1 MDLLVIGG
9 TRFSGRALVEQA
21 IAAGHEV
28 TVFHRTP
35 TDLVP
40 QAEHVLGDR
49 DEGIDALKG
58 RTFDAVVD
66 TCGYVPRAVRAST
79 DTLASSGWYGFISSI
94 SAHVEG
100 LPAGATEESGTF
112 QPPFTDTEDVTEE
125 TYGPLKAA
133 CERVVTDSFGD
144 RGAVIRPGY
153 IVGPNDP
160 TDRFTSWVRRAASG
174 GEMVAPGPADAAIQF
189 VDARDLGAFVLH
201 LAETATGGTYNVV
214 HPSGTVTR
222 KALLANAARESR
234 SDTAVTWADPAW
246 LVEQLGDDRYE
257 AFPMWDEVDDR
268 WTHWFDSR
276 KAVEAG
282 LRNRSVDET
291 VRDTLA
297 WDRARG
303 ADAKRPCGLSP
314 ERERELLT
322 AWRETPG
329 LRRVEPPL
337 SAEGRAWR

>member
-9 TRFSGRALVEQA
+9 TQFSGRALVEQA
-21 IAAGHEV
+21 IEAGHQV

-49 DEGIDALKG
+49 DQGIEALAG

-79 DTLASSGWYGFISSI
+79 DTLASSGWYGFVSSI

-112 QPPFTDTEDVTEE
+112 QPPFPDTEDVTEE

-133 CERVVTDSFGD
+133 CEQVVADAFGD

-160 TDRFTSWVRRAASG
+160 TDRFTSWVRRAAAG
-174 GEMVAPGPADAAIQF
+174 GEMLAPGPADAAIQF
-189 VDARDLGAFVLH
+189 VDARDLGAFMLH
-201 LAETATGGTYNVV
+201 LAETATGGTYNAV

-222 KALLANAARESR
+222 SDLLATAARTSGG
-234 SDTAVTWADPAW
+234 DTAVTWADPAW
-246 LVEQLGDDRYE
+246 LVSQLGDDRYQ
-257 AFPMWDEVDDR
+257 AFPMWDEVDDP
-268 WTHWFDSR
+268 WTHMFDSR
-276 KAVEAG
+276 KAVGAG
-282 LRNRSVDET
+282 LRSRSVDET
-291 VRDTLA
+291 VRDTLT
-297 WDRARG
+297 WDRSRG
-303 ADAKRPCGLSP
+303 EAAERPCGLSS
-314 ERERELLT
+314 EREAELLA
-322 AWRETPG
+322 AWRQTSG
-329 LRRVEPPL
+329 
-337 SAEGRAWR
+337 

>member
-9 TRFSGRALVEQA
+9 TQFSGRALVEQA
-21 IAAGHEV
+21 IAAGHQV

-49 DEGIDALKG
+49 DQGIEALAG

-79 DTLASSGWYGFISSI
+79 DTLASSGWYGFVSSI

-112 QPPFTDTEDVTEE
+112 QSPFPDTEDVTEE
-125 TYGPLKAA
+125 TYGPLKSA
-133 CERVVTDSFGD
+133 CEQVVADAFGD
-144 RGAVIRPGY
+144 RGAVVRPGY

-160 TDRFTSWVRRAASG
+160 TDRFTSWVRRAAAG
-174 GEMVAPGPADAAIQF
+174 GEMLAPGPPDAAIQF
-189 VDARDLGAFVLH
+189 VDARDLGAFMLH

-222 KALLANAARESR
+222 SDLLATAARASGAG
-234 SDTAVTWADPAW
+234 SAVTWADPAW
-246 LVEQLGDDRYE
+246 LVAQLGDDRYQ
-257 AFPMWDEVDDR
+257 AFPMWDEVDDP
-268 WTHWFDSR
+268 WTHMFDSR

-282 LRNRSVDET
+282 LKSRSVDET
-291 VRDTLA
+291 VRDTLT
-297 WDRARG
+297 WDRSRG
-303 ADAKRPCGLSP
+303 EEAERPCGLS
-314 ERERELLT
+314 REREAELLA
-322 AWRETPG
+322 AWSQRSG
-329 LRRVEPPL
+329 
-337 SAEGRAWR
+337 